1 MVVAASGYT
10 LYTALDS
17 PRGARSMFEGIKT
30 CENRQL
36 TKGLKFILSLL
47 SGACPVKGLLLV
59 VWLTAMAGAPAQ
71 AEHRATRLGHPATRF
86 APPLTKPEQLRQLLT
101 SERLRSDVAAI
112 LRQAGWPGNLED
124 LRRAAATAEI
134 TEVKLPKG
142 TRLPF
147 MSSRTDGKPIAL
159 IDVLWVGEDPI
170 DAYEFQF
177 SSSGRRYRCVT
188 PKPCSNFLV
197 IDLGPDQPTLSLVK
211 IVPASSS
218 LCQLIPVT
226 ITVRN
231 TCTRPLTRVR
241 VADILPA
248 GLRTVDNQATVILD
262 AGDLQPGAGREFTFT
277 LTASAAGKFVSR
289 AQATSAEGANAEA
302 TATTVVRAPVLAL
315 ECAAPAEV
323 LIGRPIEVC
332 LTVKNTGEAAEPK
345 ATLTLP
351 VPAGATLT
359 KMTEGGV
366 TSEGKVIWDI
376 SSLAPQA
383 SRRFCA
389 VLVVPQSGS
398 LPLAPTVQGVC
409 APPAESHCLTR
420 VVGVPAVLI
429 EVIDLED
436 PVEVGNQATYE
447 IRILNQGSEIGTN
460 LRLLCTLPDS
470 QEFVSGGGVTPAQ
483 ARDRTVL
490 MAPLATLASRAEA
503 TWRVTVK
510 ALKSEDARF
519 KVEFTSDQ
527 FTRPIDEYESTTQ
540 Y

>member
-1 MVVAASGYT
+1 M
-10 LYTALDS
+10 
-17 PRGARSMFEGIKT
+17 
-30 CENRQL
+30 
-36 TKGLKFILSLL
+36 
-47 SGACPVKGLLLV
+47 KGLLLL
-59 VWLTAMAGAPAQ
+59 VWLTALAGAPAQ

-101 SERLRSDVAAI
+101 SERLRSDVASI
-112 LRQAGWPGNLED
+112 LRQAGWPGSVED

-134 TEVKLPKG
+134 AEVKLPKG

-159 IDVLWVGEDPI
+159 IDVLWVGDDPI

-177 SSSGRRYRCVT
+177 SSIGRRYRCVT

-211 IVPASSS
+211 IVAATST
-218 LCQLIPVT
+218 LCEPIPVT

-231 TCTRPLTRVR
+231 TCTRPLTQVR
-241 VADILPA
+241 VADSLPPE
-248 GLRTVDNQATVILD
+248 LRTVDNQATLILE
-262 AGDLQPGAGREFTFT
+262 AGDLQPGAGKEFNFT

-289 AQATSAEGANAEA
+289 AQATSTEGAKAEA
-302 TATTVVRAPVLAL
+302 VATTLVRAPVLAL

-323 LIGRPIEVC
+323 RIGRPVEVC
-332 LTVKNTGEAAEPK
+332 LTVKNTGDATEPK
-345 ATLTLP
+345 VTLTLP
-351 VPAGATLT
+351 VPAGATLS
-359 KMTEGGV
+359 KLTEGGV
-366 TSEGKVIWDI
+366 SSEGKVIWEI
-376 SSLAPQA
+376 SSLLPEA

-389 VLVVPQSGS
+389 VFVVPQPSS
-398 LPLAPTVQGVC
+398 LTLAATVQGVC
-409 APPAESHCLTR
+409 APAAVSHCLTR
-420 VVGVPAVLI
+420 IAGVPAVLI

-436 PVEVGNQATYE
+436 PVEVGNQTTYE
-447 IRILNQGSEIGTN
+447 IRILNQGSELGTN
-460 LRLLCTLPDS
+460 LRLVCTLPDS
-470 QEFVSGGGVTPAQ
+470 QEFVSGGGATPVQ

-490 MAPLATLASRAEA
+490 MAPLATLASKAEA

-510 ALKSEDARF
+510 ALKAEDARF

-527 FTRPIDEYESTTQ
+527 FTRPIDEYEATTQ